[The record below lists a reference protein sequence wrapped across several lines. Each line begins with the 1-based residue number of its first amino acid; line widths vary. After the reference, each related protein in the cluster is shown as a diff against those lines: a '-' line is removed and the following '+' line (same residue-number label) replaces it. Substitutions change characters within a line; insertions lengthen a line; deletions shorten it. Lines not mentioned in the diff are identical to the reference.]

1 MTGSPQNR
9 AQSWLVD
16 SDSAYTCPEDVSLV
30 QRYAMAVFYY
40 STEGDDWSKCSAP
53 SDFTDPAS
61 VAAAYAN
68 CPGNPWL
75 TNVTACDWAG
85 LTCNDDGSEIV
96 RIDIGECVCCV
107 CVCLY
112 TCV

>member
-1 MTGSPQNR
+1 M
-9 AQSWLVD
+9 
-16 SDSAYTCPEDVSLV
+16 V

-85 LTCNDDGSEIV
+85 LTCNNDGSEIV
-96 RIDIGECVCCV
+96 RIDIGECVCVFV
-107 CVCLY
+107 CIRVCEKGTSYL
-112 TCV
+112 